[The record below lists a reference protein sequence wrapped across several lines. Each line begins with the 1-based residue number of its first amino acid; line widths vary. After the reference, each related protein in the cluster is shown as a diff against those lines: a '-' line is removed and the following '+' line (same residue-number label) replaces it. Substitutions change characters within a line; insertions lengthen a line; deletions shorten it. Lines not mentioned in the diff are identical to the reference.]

1 MELGIILHM
10 DFGPE
15 VSPQQAWE
23 DVEAQV
29 RLAKEAGFDWV
40 WTATEIGWR
49 RFDALSAV
57 VAVAALRT
65 GLGVGSAVII
75 LPLYNPVHVAQTFAL
90 VDILTGG
97 QCVLGVGQG
106 WREEEFAAAGVDF
119 RRRFSRYV
127 EGVQVI
133 RRLWRDEEAHFHGR
147 HFRLEGVSLY
157 PRPLRPGGPPIWVGV
172 HSPKAIRRVA
182 LLGDGWIA
190 GSFTDIHVLQRQVSA
205 LREALAE
212 AGRTDYQVA
221 LMREAFVARSFQDA
235 QRAVEP
241 YLRDKFQE
249 YQQRVGAMPFDLSQ
263 PFSQLARGRFVMGSP
278 EECVDQI
285 LTFLE
290 VTGAHHFY
298 VRMRYRGMP
307 LEAVRDSMMLLGRE
321 VWPKVKAARS

>member
-49 RFDALSAV
+49 RFDALSSV

-106 WREEEFAAAGVDF
+106 VAGGGV
-119 RRRFSRYV
+119 RRCRS
-127 EGVQVI
+127 G
-133 RRLWRDEEAHFHGR
+133 L
-147 HFRLEGVSLY
+147 
-157 PRPLRPGGPPIWVGV
+157 PPPLLPLCGGG
-172 HSPKAIRRVA
+172 
-182 LLGDGWIA
+182 
-190 GSFTDIHVLQRQVSA
+190 
-205 LREALAE
+205 
-212 AGRTDYQVA
+212 
-221 LMREAFVARSFQDA
+221 
-235 QRAVEP
+235 
-241 YLRDKFQE
+241 
-249 YQQRVGAMPFDLSQ
+249 
-263 PFSQLARGRFVMGSP
+263 
-278 EECVDQI
+278 
-285 LTFLE
+285 
-290 VTGAHHFY
+290 TGHK
-298 VRMRYRGMP
+298 
-307 LEAVRDSMMLLGRE
+307 EAVAG
-321 VWPKVKAARS
+321 